1 MVSSLSI
8 IFTLLSDLFCFFSKR
23 YMYVYMYMYIYNIYA
38 ARWHFNVSA
47 TFTSFL
53 ATPLFSPLSLP
64 SYRLLPSH
72 TLIRF
77 LFLSLS
83 LSYSLAL
90 CLFIQLLLLDSL
102 HSRFPRVNWYYSLVY
117 SFSLFFSLFLFH
129 PVCRVAPLTINVPY
143 STAFVRERN
152 SSALQKRRCRATPF
166 DFGSPRPDINRKGK
180 VFPCFVS
187 SPLSRTEAI
196 HEDVAR
202 KKRRK
207 LSRKEAPRE
216 QMTATIFTKFSL
228 YSFHIFLRLWGAGY
242 SLSYVFTLYRM
253 LFLLYC
259 ASWRTING
267 YRNIFLWNESLNIE
281 RK

>member
-8 IFTLLSDLFCFFSKR
+8 IFILFSDLFCFFSKR

-83 LSYSLAL
+83 YSLAL

-117 SFSLFFSLFLFH
+117 SFSLFFSRFFFSPRLSCCSINHLTFRF
-129 PVCRVAPLTINVPY
+129 PLRSY
-143 STAFVRERN
+143 A
-152 SSALQKRRCRATPF
+152 SAILPRCR
-166 DFGSPRPDINRKGK
+166 R
-180 VFPCFVS
+180 
-187 SPLSRTEAI
+187 
-196 HEDVAR
+196 EDVE
-202 KKRRK
+202 RR
-207 LSRKEAPRE
+207 
-216 QMTATIFTKFSL
+216 
-228 YSFHIFLRLWGAGY
+228 LRLRFASSGHQSQRKSV
-242 SLSYVFTLYRM
+242 SLFRL
-253 LFLLYC
+253 
-259 ASWRTING
+259 
-267 YRNIFLWNESLNIE
+267 ESS
-281 RK
+281 